1 LTRLIFASLAL
12 TLLFC
17 VPGRAQCCRED
28 LDPASLRQAQVY
40 LDSLWAIYEFL
51 DTDEDNA
58 RLRMHAFLRA
68 WADADKQRMAASA
81 DDPVENLCDAVFNAT
96 FRPRFRPQSY
106 SHNPG
111 RSPERTN
118 QGDYLILP
126 DSVSFVVLGNT
137 QAWDTLSNGKFS
149 AFVEHLMIRNGLTY
163 RKYRPRLQTTRTVL
177 YGDQIH
183 WCAFYSFL
191 HGDRTPSTNTTARS
205 DRRPQVPGHSSWI
218 RSFIQVCF
226 HTLVTQ
232 PTIYRIEFN
241 STMNEALV
249 SDADDCGYKG
259 ATDLYTKIETVW
271 TKKHVVSTWAE

>member
-1 LTRLIFASLAL
+1 
-12 TLLFC
+12 
-17 VPGRAQCCRED
+17 
-28 LDPASLRQAQVY
+28 
-40 LDSLWAIYEFL
+40 
-51 DTDEDNA
+51 
-58 RLRMHAFLRA
+58 MHAFLRA
-68 WADADKQRMAASA
+68 WADADKQSMAATV
-81 DDPVENLCDAVFNAT
+81 DDPVEKVCNALFNAT

-126 DSVSFVVLGNT
+126 DSISFVVLGNT
-137 QAWDTLSNGKFS
+137 QTWDTLSNGKFS
-149 AFVEHLMIRNGLTY
+149 AFMEHQMIRNGLPY

-191 HGDRTPSTNTTARS
+191 HGSRTPATHATPGWDRS
-205 DRRPQVPGHSSWI
+205 PVMVRHSSWI
-218 RSFIQVCF
+218 RSFIQVCV

-249 SDADDCGYKG
+249 SDADDCGYRG
-259 ATDLYTKIETVW
+259 ATDLYTKIDTVW
-271 TKKHVVSTWAE
+271 TKMYVVSCWAE